1 MTFAPFDRAVRAA
14 FVGLGRIY
22 DLNMRAYVD
31 NPDVEVVALVDP
43 SEERRAQRQAD
54 WPAARTFASV
64 AELAASG
71 LEVDAVEALL
81 PIPLHVEGVIEL
93 LGHGWHVNLQKPMCN
108 DLADAR
114 RMLDA
119 AEATDRQLR
128 VMENYIF
135 YEPLVRLKEIVGSG
149 EIGEVSGYHMKMVA
163 SGLGGWDVPA
173 SSYEWQFKQMQQGP
187 GHPRVRRRVAQAGH
201 RHLAL
206 RPDQGGA
213 GLGGRAPRSCP
224 GIEIDAPTTIVW
236 EHENGIRGVWDI
248 TLAIDMYL
256 RSDYYTN
263 DERWEVTGRR
273 GYARVNRCTGR
284 GIQQPS
290 LEVYADGEMRSFH
303 ALDDDW
309 ASSFRDSGR
318 HWLRWLHTGEG
329 PMLWSGDEAV
339 DVLRFALAAYASSA
353 GGRHRRRSRR
363 RVDRTAAALAHRPAR
378 GPACPPGSELRRGAT
393 VPPGIDRAVA
403 PRGDPW
409 PSASSSGQPAASV
422 GRPSPGSWPTPN
434 SSWWD
439 AGSTVADK
447 AGRDVGELCGR
458 TAHRHRRHRRRR
470 PAARARR
477 RLRHLLAGHGRSAR
491 WWPGCWHRGRTWSP
505 P

>member
-1 MTFAPFDRAVRAA
+1 MPFVPYDRPVRAA

-22 DLNMRAYVD
+22 DLNMRAYLD

-43 SEERRAQRQAD
+43 SEERRVQRQAD
-54 WPAARTFASV
+54 WPSARTFASV

-81 PIPLHVEGVIEL
+81 PVPLHVDGVIEL

-108 DLADAR
+108 DLASAA
-114 RMLDA
+114 RMLEA
-119 AEATDRQLR
+119 ARAHDRLLR

-135 YEPLVRLKEIVGSG
+135 YEPLVRLKEVVESG
-149 EIGEVSGYHMKMVA
+149 AIGDVSGYHMKMVA
-163 SGLGGWDVPA
+163 SARGGWDVPG
-173 SSYEWQFKQMQQGP
+173 SSYEWQFKQMREGRGILVFDDGWHKLATALWLFGP
-187 GHPRVRRRVAQAGH
+187 LREVRAWV
-201 RHLAL
+201 
-206 RPDQGGA
+206 GGTEVMK
-213 GLGGRAPRSCP
+213 
-224 GIEIDAPTTIVW
+224 GIEIDAPTTLAW

-248 TLAIDMYL
+248 TLAPDMYL

-273 GYARVNRCTGR
+273 GFARVNRCTGR

-339 DVLRFALAAYASSA
+339 SVLRFALAAYASSA
-353 GGRHRRRSRR
+353 AGGTG
-363 RVDRTAAALAHRPAR
+363 VNPAAL
-378 GPACPPGSELRRGAT
+378 E
-393 VPPGIDRAVA
+393 
-403 PRGDPW
+403 
-409 PSASSSGQPAASV
+409 
-422 GRPSPGSWPTPN
+422 
-434 SSWWD
+434 
-439 AGSTVADK
+439 
-447 AGRDVGELCGR
+447 
-458 TAHRHRRHRRRR
+458 
-470 PAARARR
+470 
-477 RLRHLLAGHGRSAR
+477 
-491 WWPGCWHRGRTWSP
+491 
-505 P
+505 